1 MSKHMDI
8 YTYKYPIGVTAGIV
22 AFNFPVMLPLWT
34 ASIAL
39 ACGNSQIV
47 KPSEKTPSAP
57 EWLVELGL
65 KAGFP
70 PGLLSIAHG
79 YGDVV
84 DKIIEHPDIAAISFI
99 GANRAG
105 EYIYS
110 KASALGKRVISNM
123 GAKNHMIL
131 MPDANKQDAVNAII
145 GASLGAAG

>member
-1 MSKHMDI
+1 M
-8 YTYKYPIGVTAGIV
+8 
-22 AFNFPVMLPLWT
+22 
-34 ASIAL
+34 
-39 ACGNSQIV
+39 
-47 KPSEKTPSAP
+47 
-57 EWLVELGL
+57 GL